1 MNLLLPALYKCQ
13 DLEAATPRRK
23 EPTSPRISASTHG
36 PLQGEPGTRSTH
48 KESPRAA
55 AAPPQQGP
63 ERQRTRVQPRAGKAP
78 HPPAGSPGRRAEAR
92 GPVHLCCQK
101 DPRAKA
107 LRTLSAWCPDR
118 RSAMSFLTRG
128 RRPPWG
134 HLAAAAYCA
143 GGPHPCSHGCRRTE
157 IHRRVVSQTTG
168 PDPRESVRES
178 RVGLQSQTPA

>member
-92 GPVHLCCQK
+92 GPVHLCCQN
-101 DPRAKA
+101 DPRAKV

-134 HLAAAAYCA
+134 HPSGSCCLLCGRATPMLPRMPQDRDSQA
-143 GGPHPCSHGCRRTE
+143 GRL
-157 IHRRVVSQTTG
+157 
-168 PDPRESVRES
+168 PDNRPRPQ
-178 RVGLQSQTPA
+178 RVGARE